1 MFIIICVLCLL
12 FLTFKVSGTSFK
24 EFNTQEYTITAYFKN
39 VGSLRTNAS
48 VKISGVEIGRVTK
61 IALEKS
67 YNGFMD
73 VVGMGIYIVKI
84 I

>member
-1 MFIIICVLCLL
+1 
-12 FLTFKVSGTSFK
+12 
-24 EFNTQEYTITAYFKN
+24 NTQEYTITADFKN

-48 VKISGVEIGRVTK
+48 VTIAGVEIGRVTK

-73 VVGMGIYIVKI
+73 VVTMAINSDKKIPANYYDSIAMSGIMVDNYVALSHT
-84 I
+84 